1 MRGKFSQKYYFSIPA
16 MNQGTIIRVRTR
28 DNLLELLKT
37 GRSGWWIVAEYREPT
52 LRFVEVY
59 SWDGDLVLRGECEPS
74 QFERRDLDSR
84 LNLAFKNAKIELVNP
99 PLIWK
104 AQNSVNYV

>member
-1 MRGKFSQKYYFSIPA
+1 
-16 MNQGTIIRVRTR
+16 MNHGTIIRVRTR

-59 SWDGDLVLRGECEPS
+59 SWDGDLVLRGEYEPS
-74 QFERRDLDSR
+74 QVERRNCDGR
-84 LNLAFKNAKIELVNP
+84 INLAFKNAKIELVNP
-99 PLIWK
+99 PLIWNG
-104 AQNSVNYV
+104 QNPVNYV

>member
-1 MRGKFSQKYYFSIPA
+1 

-37 GRSGWWIVAEYREPT
+37 GRSGWWKVAEYREPS

-59 SWDGDLVLRGECEPS
+59 SWDGNLFLRGEYEPT
-74 QFERRDLDSR
+74 QAERNSDGPI
-84 LNLAFKNAKIELVNP
+84 NLAFKNAKIELVNP
-99 PLIWK
+99 PLKWNG
-104 AQNSVNYV
+104 QNPVNYV